1 MNKRRKLV
9 TFPPFVFIGTI
20 RIKYCYLARFTDI
33 RRFPPQSPRMLKGNC
48 ELETYYSALNR
59 RALFHL
65 P

>member
-48 ELETYYSALNR
+48 ELETY
-59 RALFHL
+59 
-65 P
+65 